1 MGAMGGGGGG
11 GPPLDG
17 GGGGGGGPALPPGGG
32 GGGGGGG
39 IGPTSV
45 SSLQQSNLEKMELKK
60 YWNTRDILFEGNK
73 CFEYPHL
80 YRLPHFIATLD
91 FCLFSQAP

>member
-1 MGAMGGGGGG
+1 MGGGGGG
-11 GPPLDG
+11 GPPLDGG

-45 SSLQQSNLEKMELKK
+45 SSLQQSNLGKK
-60 YWNTRDILFEGNK
+60 KQIGTPEIYCLTATNALSILIYTGSLTSLLHWTSVYFHKRPE
-73 CFEYPHL
+73 
-80 YRLPHFIATLD
+80 
-91 FCLFSQAP
+91 

>member
-45 SSLQQSNLEKMELKK
+45 SSLQQCKLENMDWIRTLEIYCLTAT
-60 YWNTRDILFEGNK
+60 NALSILIYTGSLTSLLHWTSVYFHKRPE
-73 CFEYPHL
+73 
-80 YRLPHFIATLD
+80 
-91 FCLFSQAP
+91 